1 MAIDVSHRLTV
12 AVPLQAILFAAVC
25 IAHANYAWAVGEQS
39 APTEDLTRLSLSDLA
54 NVEVT
59 SVSKSGEGLQRAAA
73 SIYVISRDAILRSS
87 ATNVFEALRLAP
99 NLLVTQ
105 LSASNYVVAARGFGG
120 NPSAQN
126 FANKL
131 LILVDG
137 RSVYSPLYSGIY
149 SIALDVMLEDIDRIE
164 VISGPGATLWGANA
178 MNGVI
183 NIITRATILTTG
195 SFVEAGAGNQEQA
208 LSGRYG
214 GQAGENATF
223 RVYGTGFHRAA
234 MDLDTGAS
242 AHDGWS
248 KGQGGFRYDW
258 SENSDNVTVQGDL
271 YRATQNEAGTQDGVA
286 LGGNVVARYVRQSE
300 HSEFQLQAYA
310 DQSEQM
316 SPAGGGGFVLN
327 TYDIEFQH
335 SIALGSANRL
345 VWGAGERLNRYSIT
359 NAPSLLFVPSS
370 RGLTLGNIFIQ
381 DTLSLAPR
389 FNLIAG
395 FKMEDDPYSGW
406 SPLPDLRASWQFSDR
421 ATLWAA
427 ASRAIRSPTPFDTD
441 VVEKLGPLVYLTGHT
456 NFRPESLW
464 SYEMGARAQASADL
478 SLSATIF
485 YNEYDDLRT
494 VEPASATTFIPLQWG
509 NGMQGDTF
517 GFEAWATWQVN
528 GWWRLSP
535 SVTWLRER
543 LTFKEGASEL
553 LGVAQAADDPSSHA
567 ALTSSMD
574 LPHQITFDTS
584 LRYVGA
590 LPSPALPHY
599 YELDARFGWQV
610 NRATELAVSGT
621 NLLRARQQEF
631 TSPIGESITR
641 GVMAEARWKF

>member
-1 MAIDVSHRLTV
+1 VSNRLTV
-12 AVPLQAILFAAVC
+12 AVPLRAILLAAS
-25 IAHANYAWAVGEQS
+25 IFIHSSYSWAVGEQS
-39 APTEDLTRLSLSDLA
+39 APAEDLTRLSLSDLA

-73 SIYVISRDAILRSS
+73 AIYVITRDAILRSS

-105 LSASNYVVAARGFGG
+105 LSASSYVVAARGFGG

-149 SIALDVMLEDIDRIE
+149 SIATDVMLEDIDRIE

-195 SFVEAGAGNQEQA
+195 SFVEAGAGNQEQT
-208 LSGRYG
+208 LSARYG
-214 GQAGENATF
+214 GQSGENATF
-223 RVYGTGFHRAA
+223 RVYGIGFDRAA

-258 SENSDNVTVQGDL
+258 SKNSDSVTVQGDL
-271 YRATQNEAGTQDGVA
+271 YRATQNEAGTQDGVV
-286 LGGNVVARYVRQSE
+286 LGGNVVTRYVRQTE
-300 HSEFQLQAYA
+300 RSEFQLQAYI
-310 DQSEQM
+310 DQSEQE
-316 SPAGGGGFVLN
+316 SPGDGGGFVLN

-335 SIALGSANRL
+335 SIALGAANRL
-345 VWGAGERLNRYSIT
+345 VWGAGERLNRYAIT
-359 NAPSLLFVPSS
+359 DAPSLLFVPSS
-370 RGLTLGNIFIQ
+370 RDLNLGNIFVQ

-389 FNLIAG
+389 VNLIGG

-406 SPLPDLRASWQFSDR
+406 SPLPDMRVSWQFTDQ

-441 VVEKLGPLVYLTGHT
+441 VVEKLGPLVYLQAKTS
-456 NFRPESLW
+456 FRPETLW
-464 SYEMGARAQASADL
+464 AYEIGARAQSSADL
-478 SLSATIF
+478 SLSGTVF
-485 YNEYDDLRT
+485 YNVYDDLRT

-509 NGMQGDTF
+509 NRMQGDTY
-517 GFEAWATWQVN
+517 GLEAWATWQVTE
-528 GWWRLSP
+528 WWRLSP
-535 SVTWLRER
+535 SFTWLHEH

-567 ALTSSMD
+567 AVTSSMD
-574 LPHQITFDTS
+574 LPRRVTFDTT

-599 YELDARFGWQV
+599 FELDARFGWQV
-610 NRATELAVSGT
+610 NGATELAVIGT
-621 NLLRARQQEF
+621 NLLYARHQEF

-641 GVMAEARWKF
+641 GVLAQVRWKF